1 GSSRQRVSSARK
13 ADNDRRGP
21 CDTAKGIARRAR
33 RAEAG
38 GQTGQAGRAGEVRH
52 THPVASAAR
61 LAASAAHPIGHDAS
75 DGCGQLQESGAVLC
89 RAARRAQPQ
98 HSLRGS
104 QGPDDGAEQ
113 PQPRSGA
120 SQAAA
125 DHELEDGRAR
135 RRARGARRPRIRKSQ
150 DPAREA
156 TRESVSRRRV
166 RSLAT
171 IVVLTLAVAAQARAQ
186 GNSGKGKG
194 HKSTPPSATVLPAPR
209 GIGPSASPL
218 AWVDDASLLAPGVVS
233 LSISVLRWQG
243 TDLSEV
249 NFPVVDVSAG
259 VLPRLQLGA
268 TVPRVVGS
276 ADPSGVVG
284 GLGTS
289 YLSAKI

>member
-1 GSSRQRVSSARK
+1 
-13 ADNDRRGP
+13 
-21 CDTAKGIARRAR
+21 
-33 RAEAG
+33 
-38 GQTGQAGRAGEVRH
+38 
-52 THPVASAAR
+52 
-61 LAASAAHPIGHDAS
+61 
-75 DGCGQLQESGAVLC
+75 
-89 RAARRAQPQ
+89 
-98 HSLRGS
+98 
-104 QGPDDGAEQ
+104 
-113 PQPRSGA
+113 
-120 SQAAA
+120 
-125 DHELEDGRAR
+125 
-135 RRARGARRPRIRKSQ
+135 RARGARRPRIRKSQ

-289 YLSAKI
+289 YLSAKIGLLTGGRSGVKLAVAPTLEILGDNAVSTSTPGWRRTEFGV